1 MNINE
6 WEIRVMNWWAD
17 HRGMNRETAM
27 IEYLKIAQDL
37 DMYGVNVCIL
47 IELFIFNFKCFSIL
61 KFETKRT
68 QSCILEL
75 MLLALIFMTRRIN

>member
-6 WEIRVMNWWAD
+6 WEHRVMNWWQD

-37 DMYGVNVCIL
+37 DMYGVNVR
-47 IELFIFNFKCFSIL
+47 EFFNFSNYLSFSIL
-61 KFETKRT
+61 KFETRKT
-68 QSCILEL
+68 PNCILEL
-75 MLLALIFMTRRIN
+75 ILLDSIFMTRRIN